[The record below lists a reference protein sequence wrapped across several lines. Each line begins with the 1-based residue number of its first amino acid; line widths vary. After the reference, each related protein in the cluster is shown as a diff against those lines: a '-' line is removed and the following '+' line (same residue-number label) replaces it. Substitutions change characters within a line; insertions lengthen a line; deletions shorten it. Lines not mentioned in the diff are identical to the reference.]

1 MKHSN
6 FTKMFA
12 VAERHG
18 VMSSITAA
26 LESVHYTTASVELPD
41 MRHFLYKSRTSAQ
54 FTSPVY
60 APCYNLPEARR
71 RLGGVYLAIQNRFL
85 SASQPLKLVHHCSRH
100 EVVLGWL
107 TQSFELYATF
117 SPTTSKLAVITSVN
131 KLLRWVKKEEEKM
144 FILSAPTF

>member
-6 FTKMFA
+6 LTGMFA

-71 RLGGVYLAIQNRFL
+71 RLGAIYLAIQNWFL
-85 SASQPLKLVHHCSRH
+85 SDSQPLKLVRHCSRH
-100 EVVLGWL
+100 EMVLAWL
-107 TQSFELYATF
+107 TQSFPFFHY
-117 SPTTSKLAVITSVN
+117 
-131 KLLRWVKKEEEKM
+131 
-144 FILSAPTF
+144 